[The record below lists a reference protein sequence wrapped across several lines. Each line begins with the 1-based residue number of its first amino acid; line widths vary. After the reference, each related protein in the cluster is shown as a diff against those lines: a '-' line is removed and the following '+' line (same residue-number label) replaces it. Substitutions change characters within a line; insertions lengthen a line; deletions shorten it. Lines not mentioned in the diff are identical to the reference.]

1 MFKHI
6 KGYILKKTD
15 LIFVLQ
21 TEKRVLLAISCI
33 VVICNM
39 ILLRIWWTSNV
50 TILDKR
56 LVSLKS
62 VVGVTTLFLS
72 SSSSKVKVLFIF
84 QRQTILFQNSQ
95 GQIIYFSNKWGKIH
109 IQSSPGHHN
118 ANGKA
123 EAAVEI
129 AKYLLKNATRDGTD
143 QNIALLELRNTPRE
157 DIGLSPAQML
167 FGCETR
173 SVLPCFKR
181 QHKSVVLEK
190 RQNHKEVTKCHD
202 KGAKDLPK

>member
-72 SSSSKVKVLFIF
+72 SSSSKVKVLYIF
-84 QRQTILFQNSQ
+84 QRQTILFPNFQ
-95 GQIIYFSNKWGKIH
+95 GQIIYFSNKWGIIH
-109 IQSSPGHHN
+109 IQSSPGHHK

-129 AKYLLKNATRDGTD
+129 AKYLLEKATRDGTD
-143 QNIALLELRNTPRE
+143 QNIALLELRNTP
-157 DIGLSPAQML
+157 
-167 FGCETR
+167 
-173 SVLPCFKR
+173 
-181 QHKSVVLEK
+181 
-190 RQNHKEVTKCHD
+190 
-202 KGAKDLPK
+202 